1 MARVGRNCRFLGGVC
16 GLSSSL
22 ARIVRNLGSAG
33 VGADGDMAVDNMNSI
48 SLASML
54 SMLLLGVIRIG
65 PGVEMSEEV
74 AYRGIRREGDGD
86 GDGDGVRF

>member
-1 MARVGRNCRFLGGVC
+1 
-16 GLSSSL
+16 
-22 ARIVRNLGSAG
+22 
-33 VGADGDMAVDNMNSI
+33 MNSI

-74 AYRGIRREGDGD
+74 ACRGIRREGDGD